1 MQKKTEKTRPFKRKF
16 DSAVSIITSANE
28 LVELTQNS

>member
-16 DSAVSIITSANE
+16 NSAVSGITSANK
-28 LVELTQNS
+28 LVKLTQNS